1 LLEELAM
8 LHGTVVPAMS
18 ALALLLAGSGA
29 ASAQVAAGG
38 LGTRV
43 NGTALGRCSA
53 GVCSVQGGSAAGP
66 NLFHRFSQFD
76 TRAGIQRVDL
86 DSRGRSNVVVGVSHP
101 AGSFFGAPLR
111 LSGAANLFWLSP
123 GGIWLGNG
131 ARFPGAT
138 SLLLSTAPTLRL
150 GGGTFNALGGMAD
163 RLGAWADTPSLD
175 LEALAQGGLEGGALG
190 RGDGPILLAGGRL
203 TVDRHL
209 LLDSGAGPIRS
220 LTGQGSQLQAGRSVQ
235 LSGGELQLRGLD
247 VMAGTNALDDL
258 VRLRSG
264 PLAGGG
270 TGRLELAQSSLRGAR
285 VLVEGAGGLELR
297 QVEARASGASG
308 SSLVQLSAGAA
319 GLAAAAR
326 LDGVTLTG
334 GDVLVHASGPL
345 AASNLQARA
354 GVDGGGG
361 RLELGAGPAAAGE
374 PSLRLERSQLE
385 GRNLAIGANGP
396 GTLQQVRLAADS
408 VQVRADGDLTLRE
421 LAAEGGAIR
430 LWAGGRLTLDAS
442 QLRASGEAGQIQL
455 DALAAGD
462 PKRGRMELQASRLE
476 APLILGRADETL
488 SLRDVTASAGEPGRR
503 GLIQLETA
511 PTPDPAD
518 AGASGEANLAGV
530 RLEGQRLLVRSGTIQ
545 VSGSRLEAPK
555 GMIHLEA
562 KAGDLEVAASS
573 LDVGVRH
580 EADLA
585 TPVNR
590 RSVVAGVIFNE
601 SLPPPSV
608 GLFAAADLRLLDG
621 SRILAS
627 QDIDAL
633 RQANPALRRDAI
645 RLTDSSGIVVADA
658 GQALTV
664 RDSLVAADATD
675 NLAGNVLLRAQATG
689 GPGGLTLR
697 NATLSA
703 SGGAGSG
710 DIRLSSANGMFLE
723 GSRLLA
729 QSTNTPAD
737 LRDPARANW
746 RTPFSGGE
754 ITLTNSSPQRGINV
768 VDSQLR
774 AEQSSSGRLL
784 SPAVLDG
791 RDEGL
796 PFRRQF
802 LDAYDAGDFGLA
814 SIGGIVNLISA
825 GGLSLVGDS
834 LVSVDSRPA
843 EAGPLESLGGTLRI
857 INFAAEPV
865 EIRDGTRLSYATGP
879 QPSPATPARDGEL
892 IQLDPAPVPLPD
904 DLDWGAGR
912 DANFYLLQP
921 GAESLDQVFTGGDA
935 YDTPGGLPGE
945 IRARLQPPPTDLLF
959 LPGEP
964 PQDLRQLLGSGPAGA
979 EGIAGGAGFPTPE
992 AAPADPNGWLPI
1004 PSLTSARLTPA
1015 ATLAFSSPP
1024 AGAGSALT
1032 VESSQAMPEAAAA
1045 RSFQAAEQESARAVS
1060 TALGLQPPPARPLE
1074 IAELQRQLRA
1084 AQPAVPAILQISRSV
1099 VPGTALVQI
1108 NQILIPA
1115 NGEIRGWQT
1124 RIAAAP
1130 LQRAIEVFQRQLRTQ
1145 APLDGPDAEAGEQL
1159 GAALLA
1165 PSLPELRRLGIT
1177 TLLLALDRGLQ
1188 GIPFAALPVEGGSL
1202 VERMAITVTPA
1213 LSLTDL
1219 TPPSGHLPPRRTLLA
1234 GASHFRNGLAPLPM
1248 AAEELQQLAALH
1260 PQALVLLDD
1269 NFNTRAVLEQ
1279 TQARSVEILHL
1290 ATHAE
1295 FTRQSA
1301 NSARVYTS
1309 DGELSLAEL
1318 GRVLRRQRRS
1328 PLALFVLNACRTA
1341 MGDEQNELGIAG
1353 LALQAGATSA
1363 LGNLWYVDDVVS
1375 AAFSVQFH
1383 RALQQGLPSDEALQ
1397 RTQRLFRQGAIQVR
1411 GDRIVSSDGAILLS
1425 GLSRAD
1431 QARLAG
1437 PLTHPYFWAGAI
1449 LSGKPW

>member
-1 LLEELAM
+1 M
-8 LHGTVVPAMS
+8 LRSV
-18 ALALLLAGSGA
+18 ALASLIPLLASSGA
-29 ASAQVAAGG
+29 AYAQVAAGG

-53 GVCSVQGGSAAGP
+53 GICSVQGGSAAGP

-76 TRAGIQRVDL
+76 TRSGIQRVDL
-86 DSRGRSNVVVGVSHP
+86 DSRGRTNVVVGVSHP

-123 GGIWLGNG
+123 GGIWLGSG
-131 ARFPGAT
+131 ARFQGAT
-138 SLLLSTAPTLRL
+138 SLLLSTAPTLRI
-150 GGGTFNALGGMAD
+150 GGGEFNALGGLAD
-163 RLGAWADTPSLD
+163 RLGAGADAPSLD
-175 LEALAQGGLEGGALG
+175 LDALAREGLEGGALG
-190 RGDGPILLAGGRL
+190 RGGGPILLAGGRL

-209 LLDSGAGPIRS
+209 LLHSGAGPILTAPGERS
-220 LTGQGSQLQAGRSVQ
+220 ALRAGGSVQ
-235 LSGGELQLRGLD
+235 LSGGQIALRGLD
-247 VMAGTNALDDL
+247 IQAGNGADDRL
-258 VRLRSG
+258 LLRSG
-264 PLAGGG
+264 VLVGGG
-270 TGRLELAQSSLRGAR
+270 TGRVELAQSSLRGAR

-297 QVEARASGASG
+297 QVEARGGGATG
-308 SSLVQLSAGAA
+308 SSLVQLSVGAA

-326 LDGVTLTG
+326 LDDVTLTG
-334 GDVLVHASGPL
+334 GDVLVRASGPL

-361 RLELGAGPAAAGE
+361 WLELGAGPAVAGE
-374 PSLRLERSQLE
+374 SSLRLERSQLE
-385 GRNLAIGANGP
+385 GRNLAIGANGL

-408 VQVRADGDLTLRE
+408 VQVRADGDLTLRD
-421 LAAEGGAIR
+421 LAAEGEAIR
-430 LWAGGRLTLDAS
+430 LRAGGRLALDTS
-442 QLRASGEAGQIQL
+442 QLRASGEGGQIQL

-462 PKRGRMELQASRLE
+462 PKRGRLELQASRLE

-530 RLEGQRLLVRSGTIQ
+530 RLEGQRVLVRSGTIQ

-562 KAGDLEVAASS
+562 KAGDLEVAASR
-573 LDVGVRH
+573 LDVGVQN
-580 EADLA
+580 EVDLR

-590 RSVVAGVIFNE
+590 RSVVAGVILNE

-608 GLFAAADLRLLDG
+608 GLFSAADLRLLDG
-621 SRILAS
+621 SHILAS

-645 RLTDSSGIVVADA
+645 RLTDTSGIVVADA

-689 GPGGLTLR
+689 GQGGLTLR

-710 DIRLSSANGMFLE
+710 DIRLSSANGMSLE

-729 QSTNTPAD
+729 QSTNSPAD
-737 LRDPARANW
+737 LRDPARADW

-774 AEQSSSGRLL
+774 AEQSSTGRLL

-814 SIGGIVNLISA
+814 SLGGIVNLISA

-834 LVSVDSRPA
+834 TLVSVDSRPA
-843 EAGPLESLGGTLRI
+843 EAAPLESMGGTLRI
-857 INFAAEPV
+857 VNFAAEPV
-865 EIRDGTRLSYATGP
+865 EIRDGAHLSYATGP

-892 IQLDPAPVPLPD
+892 IQFDPAPMPLPD

-912 DANFYLLQP
+912 DPNFYLLKP
-921 GAESLDQVFTGGDA
+921 GAESLDQVFTGGEA

-945 IRARLQPPPTDLLF
+945 IRARVQPPPTDLLF

-964 PQDLRQLLGSGPAGA
+964 PRDLRQLLGSGTLGA

-992 AAPADPNGWLPI
+992 AAPADPNGWFPI
-1004 PSLTSARLTPA
+1004 PNLTSARLTPA
-1015 ATLAFSSPP
+1015 ATLAFPSPP
-1024 AGAGSALT
+1024 SAAGSALT

-1045 RSFQAAEQESARAVS
+1045 RSFLAAEQEAARAVS
-1060 TALGLQPPPARPLE
+1060 AALGLQPPPAGPLE

-1084 AQPAVPAILQISRSV
+1084 AQPAVPAILQISRTP

-1115 NGEIRGWQT
+1115 NGEICGWQT

-1130 LQRAIEVFQRQLRTQ
+1130 LQRAIKAFQQQLRTQ
-1145 APLDGPDAEAGEQL
+1145 APLEGPDADAGEQL

-1165 PSLPELRRLGIT
+1165 PVLPELRRLGIT

-1213 LSLTDL
+1213 LSLTEL
-1219 TPPSGHLPPRRTLLA
+1219 TPAPGYLPPRRTLLA

-1248 AAEELQQLAALH
+1248 AAEELQQLASLH
-1260 PQALVLLDD
+1260 PDALVLLDD
-1269 NFNTRAVLEQ
+1269 NFHTRAVLEQ

-1301 NSARVYTS
+1301 NSARIYTS

-1318 GRVLRRQRRS
+1318 GRALRRQRRS

-1363 LGNLWYVDDVVS
+1363 LGNLWYVDDVVT

-1383 RALQQGLPSDEALQ
+1383 RALQQGLPSDEALR
-1397 RTQRLFRQGAIQVR
+1397 RTQRLFHKGAIQVR
-1411 GDRIVSSDGAILLS
+1411 GDRIVTSDGAILLS

-1437 PLTHPYFWAGAI
+1437 PLAHPYYWAGAI
-1449 LSGKPW
+1449 LSGRPW